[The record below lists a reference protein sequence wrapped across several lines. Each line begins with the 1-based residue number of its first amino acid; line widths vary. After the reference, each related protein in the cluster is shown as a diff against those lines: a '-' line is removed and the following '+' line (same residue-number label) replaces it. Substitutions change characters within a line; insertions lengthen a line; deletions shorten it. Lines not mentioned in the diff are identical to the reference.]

1 MHHIMQKLW
10 RQTYLKKHI
19 FVENKPVEL
28 RWQRMFDECGDS
40 GSGSKELQFSCT
52 QACRAQTHQSIF
64 TCPRSE
70 PYLLTLLCMLRQYR
84 LWPQP
89 VLCSCTAASGQN
101 PVFPAFMHWRLRVK
115 WDTNWCQYMC
125 VISWATELL
134 WVCLLKSCSKRWAAR
149 CSRNSAM
156 STHFWQ
162 TKRVT
167 VQASENIWRCR
178 CLVNLSLPSSC
189 GYRGASHLCLCSQL
203 YVRTCWCQRRIIQEL
218 AFTIIHVSSPLRRPS
233 LDVAFLTDPAFY
245 CTAM

>member
-1 MHHIMQKLW
+1 MQHIMQKLW
-10 RQTYLKKHI
+10 RQTYLKKRI

-28 RWQRMFDECGDS
+28 RWQRMFDACGDS
-40 GSGSKELQFSCT
+40 GSGSKELQFSCP

-64 TCPRSE
+64 TCPKSE
-70 PYLLTLLCMLRQYR
+70 PYLLTLLCMLWQWH

-89 VLCSCTAASGQN
+89 APCSCTAASGQN

-115 WDTNWCQYMC
+115 RDTNWCQYTC

-134 WVCLLKSCSKRWAAR
+134 CVCLLKSCSKRRAAR
-149 CSRNSAM
+149 CSRNSAT
-156 STHFWQ
+156 STQ

-178 CLVNLSLPSSC
+178 CLANLSLPSSC
-189 GYRGASHLCLCSQL
+189 GYWGASHLCLCSQL
-203 YVRTCWCQRRIIQEL
+203 YVRTCRCQRRRIQEL
-218 AFTIIHVSSPLRRPS
+218 HVSSPLRRPS

-245 CTAM
+245 CTAL

>member
-1 MHHIMQKLW
+1 
-10 RQTYLKKHI
+10 
-19 FVENKPVEL
+19 
-28 RWQRMFDECGDS
+28 
-40 GSGSKELQFSCT
+40 
-52 QACRAQTHQSIF
+52 
-64 TCPRSE
+64 
-70 PYLLTLLCMLRQYR
+70 
-84 LWPQP
+84 
-89 VLCSCTAASGQN
+89 
-101 PVFPAFMHWRLRVK
+101 MHWRLRVK
-115 WDTNWCQYMC
+115 WDPNWCQYMC

-134 WVCLLKSCSKRWAAR
+134 CVCLLKSCSKRWAAR

-189 GYRGASHLCLCSQL
+189 GYWGASHLCLCSQL

-233 LDVAFLTDPAFY
+233 LDVAFLTDPTFY
-245 CTAM
+245 CTAMWIILTIYPAIREFCIVFLHHYIMWHIYIYYYTEHSTRSYWFKCHD

>member
-1 MHHIMQKLW
+1 
-10 RQTYLKKHI
+10 
-19 FVENKPVEL
+19 
-28 RWQRMFDECGDS
+28 
-40 GSGSKELQFSCT
+40 
-52 QACRAQTHQSIF
+52 
-64 TCPRSE
+64 
-70 PYLLTLLCMLRQYR
+70 
-84 LWPQP
+84 
-89 VLCSCTAASGQN
+89 
-101 PVFPAFMHWRLRVK
+101 MHWRLRVK

-134 WVCLLKSCSKRWAAR
+134 CVCLLKTCSKRWAAR

-189 GYRGASHLCLCSQL
+189 GYWGASHLCLCSQL

-218 AFTIIHVSSPLRRPS
+218 AFTIIHVSRPLRRPS
-233 LDVAFLTDPAFY
+233 LDVAFLTDPAFLQCKLY
-245 CTAM
+245 WQFIQLYETFALYFCITTLCDIYIYIYYYTEHSTRSYWFKCHD